1 MSAPTDDLPGASAP
15 VLSAPLLAHI
25 YELNLDYLDL
35 LIAEHA
41 TTGADRQ
48 LHHLP
53 EKLWG
58 ALAVLPRAARALLA
72 RSPFTLYSLGF
83 EDESFWASACAATT
97 TPIAQR
103 YARAES
109 EVLQSSFR
117 EIALLNAWHVASS
130 NRLAARV
137 LLAMSEATAHRF
149 SGTPLWRIKR
159 IACEHPALLMPRWPT
174 NPCFW
179 PDLLRF
185 AGVNDT
191 RRLAMVQL
199 LGSQLIA
206 AELECATGSR
216 APGGDGRTARSPR
229 LRAHK
234 LRFELRGR

>member
-1 MSAPTDDLPGASAP
+1 MSAPTDELPGTSAP
-15 VLSAPLLAHI
+15 VLSAPLLARTH
-25 YELNLDYLDL
+25 ELNLDYLDL
-35 LIAEHA
+35 LIAECA
-41 TTGADRQ
+41 APAADRQ
-48 LHHLP
+48 LRHLP
-53 EKLWG
+53 EKLWSSM
-58 ALAVLPRAARALLA
+58 AALPRTACALLA

-103 YARAES
+103 YARS
-109 EVLQSSFR
+109 EVDALESSFR
-117 EIALLNAWHVASS
+117 EVALLNAWHVASS

-137 LLAMSEATAHRF
+137 LLAMPEATAQRF
-149 SGTPLWRIKR
+149 SATPLWRIKR

-179 PDLLRF
+179 PDLLKF
-185 AGVNDT
+185 AAVNDG

-206 AELECATGSR
+206 AELECAHSR
-216 APGGDGRTARSPR
+216 VAGARSPR

>member
-1 MSAPTDDLPGASAP
+1 MSAPTEELPGASAP
-15 VLSAPLLAHI
+15 VLSAPLLARIH
-25 YELNLDYLDL
+25 ELNLDYVDL

-41 TTGADRQ
+41 ATGADRQ
-48 LHHLP
+48 IHHLP
-53 EKLWG
+53 EKLWSSLA
-58 ALAVLPRAARALLA
+58 ALSRAACVILA

-103 YARAES
+103 YARPEPDL
-109 EVLQSSFR
+109 VQGSFR
-117 EIALLNAWHVASS
+117 ELALLTAWHIASTS
-130 NRLAARV
+130 RLAARV
-137 LLAMSEATAHRF
+137 LLAMSDATAQRF
-149 SGTPLWRIKR
+149 SVTPLWRIKR

-179 PDLLRF
+179 PDLVRF
-185 AGVNDT
+185 ASVNDT
-191 RRLAMVQL
+191 RRLATVQL

-206 AELECATGSR
+206 AELECASGAR
-216 APGGDGRTARSPR
+216 AAGADGRVARSPR